1 MIDQDRNLLGV
12 TETRFGLTLLICLL
26 AAVGFVVLMRLGGT
40 SDPTVD
46 IAPDDGVSQELT
58 QLEPTPEKV
67 EPQPQVLPIE
77 PQEVRSARIPE
88 RPKKAHGDESRVPSI
103 FPVLPASTTD
113 EPSFESQIR

>member
-1 MIDQDRNLLGV
+1 MIDQDRNLGV
-12 TETRFGLTLLICLL
+12 TEARFGLTLLICLL
-26 AAVGFVVLMRLGGT
+26 AAVGFVVLMRLGGA
-40 SDPTVD
+40 SDPTAD
-46 IAPDDGVSQELT
+46 IGPEDEASQGLT
-58 QLEPTPEKV
+58 HIEPVPEKV
-67 EPQPQVLPIE
+67 EQQPQVLPIE